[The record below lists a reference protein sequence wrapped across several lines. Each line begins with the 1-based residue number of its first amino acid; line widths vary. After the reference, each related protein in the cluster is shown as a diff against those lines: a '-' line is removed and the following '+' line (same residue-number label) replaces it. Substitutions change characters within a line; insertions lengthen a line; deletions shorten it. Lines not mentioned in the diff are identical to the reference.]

1 MGCTAAIA
9 LGIDGS
15 IRLLSQIG
23 YVDRT
28 LARLLLQRCPGIGW
42 PTETDIAR
50 DVAQAEE
57 SLLGSSARIKRLGL
71 VGPIA
76 RQLAEELLVLLCA
89 NTVVVNCSLIAVV
102 HNQHRHIV
110 VAAFLIEFVD
120 VFGNNVAIDDRCA
133 QLEAVVACKLLG
145 VHLAHLGYGVLLKLT
160 HIHMTIHLSHL
171 LVDKAGGAHYGSALA
186 DAGTEQALGQR

>member
-28 LARLLLQRCPGIGW
+28 LTCLFLFGCPGIGW

-57 SLLGSSARIKRLGL
+57 SLLGSSAWIQRLGL
-71 VGPIA
+71 IGPLA

-89 NTVVVNCSLIAVV
+89 NTVVV
-102 HNQHRHIV
+102 R
-110 VAAFLIEFVD
+110 
-120 VFGNNVAIDDRCA
+120 R
-133 QLEAVVACKLLG
+133 
-145 VHLAHLGYGVLLKLT
+145 
-160 HIHMTIHLSHL
+160 
-171 LVDKAGGAHYGSALA
+171 
-186 DAGTEQALGQR
+186 